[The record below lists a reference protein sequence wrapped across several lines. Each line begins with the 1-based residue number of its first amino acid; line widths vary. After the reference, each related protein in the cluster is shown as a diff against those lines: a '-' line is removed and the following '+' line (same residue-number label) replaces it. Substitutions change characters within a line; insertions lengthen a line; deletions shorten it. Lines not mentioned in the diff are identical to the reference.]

1 MTWQFDAQHSEL
13 GFSVKHMMIS
23 TVRGRFG
30 AITPELSINADN
42 LETSSVKATIDVQ
55 SIATGVDARDA
66 HLKGADFFDTEKFP
80 SITFASTKI
89 TRSGSKVTLAGNL
102 TIKGVTKP
110 VSLSG
115 QVEGP
120 AKDPWGNQRIGFS
133 LEGELN
139 RDDFDLGW
147 GPVLETG
154 GLMVGKTV
162 KLSLE
167 AQIIDK

>member
-30 AITPELSINADN
+30 SITPDLTINANN
-42 LETSSVKATIDVQ
+42 LETSIVKASIDVS
-55 SIATGVDARDA
+55 SISTGVEARDA
-66 HLKGADFFDTEKFP
+66 HLKGADFFDADNFP
-80 SITFASTKI
+80 KITFQSTKI
-89 TRSGSKVTLAGNL
+89 TRSGSKVSLTGDL
-102 TIKGVTKP
+102 TIKGVTRS

-115 QVEGP
+115 QTEGP

-154 GLMVGKTV
+154 GLMVGKTI